1 METLQKQ
8 KSLMQDT
15 LMSYPVMKNFSEAE
29 IILNPEEK
37 TIALKPVGKTIF
49 GLATLGALVGGGYLV
64 WTYIL
69 PPVMIMLGQFLALAA
84 TGLAAVFLVMMLPVI
99 LKAFKRFARA
109 SEQALIREDPFGEL
123 ESQKQKMMNQ
133 RVKFKEAK
141 IKINSLRST
150 MQSESN
156 TSASEASKYQDRIV
170 TLRAQCTKLKATIDK
185 IIAEKG
191 PGAKETDEVAE
202 LEIELTKKLS
212 EAQRSE
218 YQMNQSSG
226 LVQKYGTKA
235 AVMGKLD
242 RNLSK
247 AQTAMDIK
255 IQDFEVTIDMLKKDY
270 AFAKT
275 AKDATDAVKDAMGFT
290 KEWQLEYA
298 MDVVTSTI
306 SMDIARTS
314 ENLLDIETLTSQY
327 SVDNDEL
334 FNRLDVLA
342 TKIVGGQE
350 AIPQSTQYSN
360 PNYKLTQDDKK
371 SASGFEGLF

>member
-1 METLQKQ
+1 
-8 KSLMQDT
+8 
-15 LMSYPVMKNFSEAE
+15 
-29 IILNPEEK
+29 
-37 TIALKPVGKTIF
+37 
-49 GLATLGALVGGGYLV
+49 
-64 WTYIL
+64 
-69 PPVMIMLGQFLALAA
+69 
-84 TGLAAVFLVMMLPVI
+84 
-99 LKAFKRFARA
+99 
-109 SEQALIREDPFGEL
+109 
-123 ESQKQKMMNQ
+123 
-133 RVKFKEAK
+133 
-141 IKINSLRST
+141 
-150 MQSESN
+150 
-156 TSASEASKYQDRIV
+156 
-170 TLRAQCTKLKATIDK
+170 
-185 IIAEKG
+185 
-191 PGAKETDEVAE
+191 
-202 LEIELTKKLS
+202 
-212 EAQRSE
+212 
-218 YQMNQSSG
+218 
-226 LVQKYGTKA
+226 
-235 AVMGKLD
+235 
-242 RNLSK
+242 
-247 AQTAMDIK
+247 MDIK

-275 AKDATDAVKDAMGFT
+275 AKDATDASKDAMGFT

>member
-1 METLQKQ
+1 MKTLQKQ
-8 KSLMQDT
+8 KTLMQDT

-29 IILNPEEK
+29 IMLNPNEK
-37 TIALKPVGKTIF
+37 GVVLKPVGKTIF
-49 GLATLGALVGGGYLV
+49 GLATIGALLGGGYLI

-84 TGLAAVFLVMMLPVI
+84 TGLAAVFLVMMMPVI
-99 LKAFKRFARA
+99 LKSFKRFARA
-109 SEQALIREDPFGEL
+109 SEQALIRQDPFGEL
-123 ESQKQKMMNQ
+123 EEQKQKMMNQ

-141 IKINSLRST
+141 IKINSLRNT

-156 TSASEASKYQDRIV
+156 TSGSEASKYQDRIV
-170 TLRAQCTKLKATIDK
+170 TLRTQCTKIKTLIDK
-185 IIAEKG
+185 IISEKG
-191 PGAKETDEVAE
+191 PEARETDEVAE

-218 YQMNQSSG
+218 YQMNQSSE

-255 IQDFEVTIDMLKKDY
+255 IQDFEVTIEMLKKDY
-270 AFAKT
+270 TFAKT
-275 AKDATDAVKDAMGFT
+275 ARDATDAAKDAMGFT
-290 KEWQLEYA
+290 KEWQLEYT

-350 AIPQSTQYSN
+350 PVPQSTQYSN